1 MKKVIAFISIVFL
14 LSCEKFEVE
23 QAPIIELGATSTTA
37 NILSIKTEGNKATV
51 MAKTTPG
58 AKYSLQLF
66 KFGVIDPIDTRG
78 FTANMDTTRMILEF
92 KTIPSGIY
100 DISLTDISGNTD
112 KKPLILN

>member
-1 MKKVIAFISIVFL
+1 MKKAIAFISIVFL

-23 QAPIIELGATSTTA
+23 QTPTIQLGSTSTSA

-66 KFGVIDPIDTRG
+66 KFGVLD
-78 FTANMDTTRMILEF
+78 
-92 KTIPSGIY
+92 Y
-100 DISLTDISGNTD
+100 
-112 KKPLILN
+112 

>member
-1 MKKVIAFISIVFL
+1 MKKIIVFVSIVFL
-14 LSCEKFEVE
+14 LSCERFEVAE
-23 QAPIIELGATSTTA
+23 TPVIELGATSSSA
-37 NILSIKTEGNKATV
+37 NILSINTDGNKATV

-66 KFGVIDPIDTRG
+66 KFGVLDPIETRG
-78 FTANMDTTRMILEF
+78 FTAIMDTTRMILEF

-112 KKPLILN
+112 KKPIILK